1 MTYSIYFSIDAEQD
15 LLEIYGYIKES
26 GYPINAK
33 NLLSKLKKACLSL
46 SNNPERGQILKEL
59 DRIGVFEFRE
69 INIKVYRII
78 YQVVGS
84 KVIIHCILDGRRE
97 IQDILKRRIIRIF

>member
-1 MTYSIYFSIDAEQD
+1 MTYSVYFSINAEQD
-15 LLEIYGYIKES
+15 LLEIYDYIKES

-33 NLLSKLKKACLSL
+33 TLLSELKKSCLSL
-46 SNNPERGQILKEL
+46 SANPERGHIPKEL

-69 INIKVYRII
+69 IHMKVYRII
-78 YQVVGS
+78 YQITGS

-97 IQDILKRRIIRIF
+97 IQEILTHRIIR

>member
-1 MTYSIYFSIDAEQD
+1 MKCKVYFSIDAEQD
-15 LLEIYGYIKES
+15 LLEIYDYIKES

-33 NLLSKLKKACLSL
+33 NLLSGLKKACLSL
-46 SNNPERGQILKEL
+46 SDNPDRGHIPKEL

-69 INIKVYRII
+69 INIKLYRII
-78 YQVVGS
+78 YQVIAS

-97 IQDILKRRIIRIF
+97 IQDILKRRIIRAF